1 MMFKRSAFIA
11 TLTACSFLVGPV
23 LSEERTKVE
32 ETRHKKEKRKS
43 VERIGG
49 GAAGGAV
56 IGALAGGGKGAA
68 VGAAVGSGGGYLYD
82 RHKKKKE
89 TKDRHQ

>member
-1 MMFKRSAFIA
+1 MKKSFASICLAASMLMPVTVSA
-11 TLTACSFLVGPV
+11 
-23 LSEERTKVE
+23 EKMRTPE
-32 ETRHKKEKRKS
+32 QKKEHKKS

-68 VGAAVGSGGGYLYD
+68 IGAAAGGGAGYLYNK
-82 RHKKKKE
+82 HKKHEKE
-89 TKDRHQ
+89 KEQR